1 MELASEPE
9 LRLNIYT
16 ADPHTPTAD
25 GLKLLGSWAATRAVD
40 STGTQDARGLR
51 APSPRAGPVGAVGAG
66 GRALPSVDLRD
77 LPHLRWLKA
86 ILMDP

>member
-40 STGTQDARGLR
+40 STGTQDARDVR
-51 APSPRAGPVGAVGAG
+51 
-66 GRALPSVDLRD
+66 
-77 LPHLRWLKA
+77 
-86 ILMDP
+86 